1 MPLVI
6 ESQEKSKKRHSDE
19 IEIRLD
25 KLKSKSEEE
34 HAARFAEELG
44 LPYLDLHIIPLN
56 VDDLYKLKEEVSR
69 KARAAIIHSSG
80 KRVKIATSN
89 PSTENF
95 LEFIYNM
102 EENLG
107 WKVSVVI
114 VSPSSLEH
122 ALSQYENV
130 FLLETLDAIKINL
143 SGSDLE
149 KFEQGLGRLLKLNN
163 SINTLPTTEILDI
176 IFAGAVSLG
185 ASDIHFEPE
194 REEVRLRYRT
204 DGVLRDVIHISF
216 RIYKL
221 IVSRIKLMGKMRINV
236 RDKAQ
241 DGHFSF
247 TVNEVDMDVRV
258 SIIPGKKEGIVMR
271 LLDSR
276 GINVSIYDLGLEG
289 KAFDDVSKSIQKNT
303 GMILTTGPTGSGKTT
318 TLYTIINHIKSE
330 EVKIITIEDPI
341 EYQLDG
347 IVQTEI
353 SKNKNFTFAK
363 GLRAIVRQDPDII
376 LVGEIRDDETA
387 DIAVNA
393 ALTGHLVFSTLHTN
407 NAIAT
412 IARLTELGIRPTLIS
427 PATNIF
433 MAQRLVR
440 KLCSCKESY
449 VPAQETKDSIM
460 RMIGLISPKA
470 KMNIPTEIELLY
482 RPKGCDL
489 CHGTGYKGRIG
500 IFEVFSISPEIEE
513 LILNMAG
520 ETEMM
525 KTAFE
530 EGFVTMTQ
538 DGVIKSLNGITSLD
552 EIWRVT
558 SEGDII
564 GELYDKLTSQL
575 LSSNIF
581 INLENQ
587 NIAIENS
594 ENKNSI
600 LDRIKNIDNNNLLQ
614 LIFSYGLLLRSSDVH
629 IEPQQNEVLIRMRI
643 DGVLQTIATI
653 PLKRYPILISKIKDL
668 SNIQTMIRQGVSDS
682 RFSITQE
689 IEGEKNNRMDIRV
702 SIILGGF
709 GETVVM
715 RILNRKNTALDI
727 TKLDFREYNMHRIIK
742 EIEKPYGMILNTGPT
757 GSGKTTTLYSILN
770 KLNKPSVKII
780 TVEDPIEYQLN
791 GILQTQINKEEGYT
805 FAKALRALLRQDPDI
820 LLIGEIRD
828 NETASI
834 AVDASLTGHL
844 LLSTLH
850 TNNAVGA
857 IQRLINLGVRTDD
870 IITSVN
876 AFIAQRLVRKLCSCK
891 EKIKPS
897 KEEQELLDRV
907 LKSISKKVDID
918 VQLVDMLYKANGCS
932 KCNGIGFKGRSVISE
947 VFVMNDVIRRLIS
960 QGAMLSEILESAI
973 ESGMLTMEQDAAL
986 KVVQGT
992 TTLEEVQRVT
1002 ML

>member
-1 MPLVI
+1 MPRVI
-6 ESQEKSKKRHSDE
+6 KTQETLKKRHSE
-19 IEIRLD
+19 ELENRLE
-25 KLKSKSEEE
+25 KLKSQSEEE
-34 HAARFAEELG
+34 HAARLAEELG

-56 VDDLYKLKEEVSR
+56 VDDLYKIKEEVSR
-69 KARAAIIHSSG
+69 KARAAIIHSSA
-80 KRVKIATSN
+80 KRIKVATSN
-89 PSTENF
+89 PESENF
-95 LEFIYNM
+95 LEFVYNM

-107 WKVSVVI
+107 WKVSVIV

-130 FLLETLDAIKINL
+130 FLLETLDAIKITL
-143 SGSDLE
+143 SGDDLE
-149 KFEQGLGRLLKLNN
+149 NFEKGLGRLLELNN

-176 IFAGAVSLG
+176 IFAGAVALNV
-185 ASDIHFEPE
+185 SDIHFEPE
-194 REEVRLRYRT
+194 RDDVKLRYRV

-221 IVSRIKLMGKMRINV
+221 IISRIKLMGKMRINV
-236 RDKAQ
+236 RDRAQ

-247 TVNEVDMDVRV
+247 TSENTDMDVRV
-258 SIIPGKKEGIVMR
+258 SIIPGKIEGIVMR
-271 LLDSR
+271 LLNSQS
-276 GINVSIYDLGLEG
+276 INISIDELGLEG

-303 GMILTTGPTGSGKTT
+303 GMVLTTGPTGSGKTT
-318 TLYTIINHIKSE
+318 TLYTMINHIKSE
-330 EVKIITIEDPI
+330 EIKIITIEDPI
-341 EYQLDG
+341 EYRLDG

-353 SKNKNFTFAK
+353 SKNKHFTFAK
-363 GLRAIVRQDPDII
+363 GLRAIVRQDPDVI

-412 IARLTELGIRPTLIS
+412 IARLTELGVRPTLIP
-427 PATNIF
+427 PATNLF

-440 KLCSCKESY
+440 TLCSCKESY
-449 VPAQETKDSIM
+449 IPAQETKDSIM

-470 KMNIPTEIELLY
+470 KMNVPNEIELLY
-482 RPKGCDL
+482 RPKGCNL
-489 CHGTGYKGRIG
+489 CHGSGYKGRIG
-500 IFEVFSISPEIEE
+500 IFEVFSISQEIEE
-513 LILNMAG
+513 LVLNMAS
-520 ETEMM
+520 ETEIM

-575 LSSNIF
+575 LSSNLF
-581 INLENQ
+581 INTENQ
-587 NIAIENS
+587 VSAKNNSDNTKIILNNITEV
-594 ENKNSI
+594 
-600 LDRIKNIDNNNLLQ
+600 DNNNLLQ
-614 LIFSYGLLLRSSDVH
+614 LIFAYGLLLRGSDIH
-629 IEPQQNEVLIRMRI
+629 IEPQQEEVFIRMRI
-643 DGVLQTIATI
+643 DGVLQTLATI
-653 PLKRYPILISKIKDL
+653 PLKRYPMLISKIKEL
-668 SNIQTMIRQGVSDS
+668 SNIQTMVRQGVSDS

-689 IEGEKNNRMDIRV
+689 IEGTKNNRIDIRV

-715 RILNRKNTALDI
+715 RILNRKNASLDI
-727 TKLDFREYNMHRIIK
+727 KKLDFREYNMKRIIK
-742 EIEKPYGMILNTGPT
+742 EIKKPHGMILNTGPT

-770 KLNKPSVKII
+770 ELNNSSVKII

-791 GILQTQINKEEGYT
+791 GILQTQVNKEEDYT
-805 FAKALRALLRQDPDI
+805 FVKALRALLRQDPDI

-828 NETASI
+828 DETASI

-870 IITSVN
+870 IVTSVN

-891 EKIKPS
+891 KEIEPSQEEK
-897 KEEQELLDRV
+897 ELLEKV
-907 LKSISKKVDID
+907 LKGISDKVDID
-918 VQLVDMLYKANGCS
+918 IPNEYKLYQANGCK
-932 KCNGIGFKGRSVISE
+932 KCNGIGFKVRSVISE
-947 VFVMNDVIRRLIS
+947 VFVMNDVLRRLIS
-960 QGAMLSEILESAI
+960 QGAMLSEILDAAV
-973 ESGMLTMEQDAAL
+973 ESGMLTMEQDAVL
-986 KVVQGT
+986 KAIQGT
-992 TTLEEVQRVT
+992 TTLEEIQRVT

>member
-1 MPLVI
+1 MPRVI
-6 ESQEKSKKRHSDE
+6 KSQEKRKRRHS
-19 IEIRLD
+19 IELEDRLE

-34 HAARFAEELG
+34 HAARLAENLG

-56 VDDLYKLKEEVSR
+56 VDDLYKIKEDISR

-80 KRVKIATSN
+80 NRIKVATSN
-89 PSTENF
+89 PESENF
-95 LEFIYNM
+95 LEFVYDM

-107 WKVSVVI
+107 YSVSVVV

-130 FLLETLDAIKINL
+130 FLLETLDSIRINL
-143 SGSDLE
+143 TGEDLE
-149 KFEQGLGRLLKLNN
+149 KFEQGLGRLLELNN
-163 SINTLPTTEILDI
+163 NINTLPTTEILDI
-176 IFAGAVSLG
+176 IFAGAVALN

-194 REEVRLRYRT
+194 TDDVKLRYRV
-204 DGVLRDVIHISF
+204 DGILRDVIHVSF
-216 RIYKL
+216 KIYKL
-221 IVSRIKLMGKMRINV
+221 IVSRIKLMGKMRINI

-247 TVNEVDMDVRV
+247 TAQNTEMDVRV

-271 LLDSR
+271 LLNSK
-276 GINVSIYDLGLEG
+276 GISVSLDELGLEG
-289 KAFDDVSKSIQKNT
+289 KAFDDVSKSIIKNT
-303 GMILTTGPTGSGKTT
+303 GMVLTTGPTGSGKTT

-330 EVKIITIEDPI
+330 EIKIITIEDPI

-353 SKNKNFTFAK
+353 SKDKNFTFAK
-363 GLRAIVRQDPDII
+363 GLRAIVRQDPDVI

-412 IARLTELGIRPTLIS
+412 VARLTELGVRPTLIP
-427 PATNIF
+427 PATNLF

-440 KLCSCKESY
+440 KLCSCKEAY

-470 KMNIPTEIELLY
+470 KMNIPNEIELLY

-500 IFEVFSISPEIEE
+500 IFEVFTISPSIEE
-513 LILNMAG
+513 LILNMAS
-520 ETEMM
+520 ETELM

-538 DGVIKSLNGITSLD
+538 DGVIKSLNGVTSLD

-581 INLENQ
+581 ISTESQISAKENSDNTQNILEN
-587 NIAIENS
+587 
-594 ENKNSI
+594 I
-600 LDRIKNIDNNNLLQ
+600 LNAENNNLLQ
-614 LIFSYGLLLRSSDVH
+614 LIFAYGLLLGSSDVH
-629 IEPQQNEVLIRMRI
+629 IEPQQDEVLIRMRI

-653 PLKRYPILISKIKDL
+653 PLKRYPILIGKIKEL
-668 SNIQTMIRQGVSDS
+668 SNIQVMVRQGVSDS

-689 IEGEKNNRMDIRV
+689 LEGQKNNRMDVRV

-715 RILNRKNTALDI
+715 RILNRKNTSLNI
-727 TKLDFREYNMHRIIK
+727 EKLEFRDYNMTRIIK
-742 EIEKPYGMILNTGPT
+742 EIEKPHGMILNTGPT

-770 KLNKPSVKII
+770 RLNRPSVKII

-828 NETASI
+828 EETASI

-891 EKIKPS
+891 KEIIPS
-897 KEEQELLDRV
+897 PEDIEV
-907 LKSISKKVDID
+907 LERNLISISKKTNITIPKIET
-918 VQLVDMLYKANGCS
+918 LYQANGCS

-947 VFVMNDVIRRLIS
+947 VFVMDDVLRRLIS
-960 QGAMLSEILESAI
+960 QGAMLSEILDAAI
-973 ESGMLTMEQDAAL
+973 ASGMLTMEQDAAL
-986 KVVQGT
+986 KVVEGV
-992 TTLEEVQRVT
+992 TTLDEVRRVT

>member
-1 MPLVI
+1 MPRVI
-6 ESQEKSKKRHSDE
+6 KSQEKRKKRHS
-19 IEIRLD
+19 IELENRLK
-25 KLKSKSEEE
+25 KLKSQSEEE
-34 HAARFAEELG
+34 HAARLAENLG

-56 VDDLYKLKEEVSR
+56 VDDLYKVKEDVAR
-69 KARAAIIHSSG
+69 KARAAVIHSSG
-80 KRVKIATSN
+80 NHIKVATSN
-89 PSTENF
+89 PESENF
-95 LEFIYNM
+95 LEFVYDM

-107 WKVSVVI
+107 YEVSVVV
-114 VSPSSLEH
+114 VSHSSLEH

-130 FLLETLDAIKINL
+130 FLLESLDSIRIKL
-143 SGSDLE
+143 TGEDLQ
-149 KFEQGLGRLLKLNN
+149 KFEQRLGRLLELNN
-163 SINTLPTTEILDI
+163 NINTLPTTEILDI
-176 IFAGAVSLG
+176 IFAGAVALN

-194 REEVRLRYRT
+194 IEDVKLRYRV
-204 DGVLRDVIHISF
+204 DGILRDVIHISF
-216 RIYKL
+216 KIYKL

-236 RDKAQ
+236 RNKAQ

-247 TVNEVDMDVRV
+247 TVQDTEMDVRV

-271 LLDSR
+271 LLNSK
-276 GINVSIYDLGLEG
+276 GITISIDELGLQG
-289 KAFDDVSKSIQKNT
+289 KAFDDVAKSIIKNT
-303 GMILTTGPTGSGKTT
+303 GMVLTTGPTGSGKTT

-330 EVKIITIEDPI
+330 EIKIITIEDPI
-341 EYQLDG
+341 EYQLEG

-353 SKNKNFTFAK
+353 SKDKNFTFAK
-363 GLRAIVRQDPDII
+363 GLRAIVRQDPDVI

-412 IARLTELGIRPTLIS
+412 VARLTELGVRPTLIP
-427 PATNIF
+427 PATNVF

-440 KLCSCKESY
+440 KLCSCKEAY
-449 VPAQETKDSIM
+449 IPAQETKDSIM

-470 KMNIPTEIELLY
+470 KMNIPNEIELLY

-500 IFEVFSISPEIEE
+500 IFEVFTISPQIEE
-513 LILNMAG
+513 LILNMAS
-520 ETEMM
+520 ETELM

-581 INLENQ
+581 INIQNQITAKQHSTNTQEILEEISNT
-587 NIAIENS
+587 E
-594 ENKNSI
+594 
-600 LDRIKNIDNNNLLQ
+600 NNNLLEI
-614 LIFSYGLLLRSSDVH
+614 IFAYALLLRSSDIH
-629 IEPQQNEVLIRMRI
+629 IEPQQDEVLIRMRI
-643 DGVLQTIATI
+643 DGVLQTIASI
-653 PLKRYPILISKIKDL
+653 PLKRYPILIGKIKEL
-668 SNIQTMIRQGVSDS
+668 SNIQVMVRQGVSDS

-689 IEGEKNNRMDIRV
+689 IEGQKNNKMDIRV

-715 RILNRKNTALDI
+715 RILNRKNTSLDI
-727 TKLDFREYNMHRIIK
+727 EKLGFRDYNMNRILK
-742 EIEKPYGMILNTGPT
+742 EIEKPHGMVLNTGPT

-770 KLNKPSVKII
+770 KLNRPSVKII

-791 GILQTQINKEEGYT
+791 GILQTQVNKEEDYT

-828 NETASI
+828 EETASI

-850 TNNAVGA
+850 TNNAIGA

-891 EKIKPS
+891 KEVTPS
-897 KEEQELLDRV
+897 QEEIEILNKA
-907 LKSISKKVDID
+907 LKSISPKANIAIPEIKV
-918 VQLVDMLYKANGCS
+918 LYKANGCD
-932 KCNGIGFKGRSVISE
+932 KCNGIGFKGRNVVSE
-947 VFVMNDVIRRLIS
+947 VFVMDDVLRRLIS
-960 QGAMLSEILESAI
+960 QGAMLSEILDAAI
-973 ESGMLTMEQDAAL
+973 DSGMLTMEQDAAL
-986 KVVQGT
+986 KVVEGI
-992 TTLEEVQRVT
+992 TTLDEVRRVT